1 MPRHDTREECGD
13 CYGFTFIYSG
23 NYLECADNDY
33 FASTRVT
40 VGINPEGFEW
50 TLAPGEVFASPE
62 AVMMF
67 SENGIGGVSRSFHRL
82 FKKNLVR
89 GKWRDIRRPLLINS
103 WEAAYFGFDDD
114 KLARSLRKRLRS
126 ASRCSLWTTAGSAAG
141 TTTPARPSATGM

>member
-1 MPRHDTREECGD
+1 MTQSISSVRGASGHSHNPFVIMPRHDTREECGD

-23 NYLECADNDY
+23 NYLISADNDY

-82 FKKNLVR
+82 FRKNLVR

-103 WEAAYFGFDDD
+103 WEAAYFGFDECQPKPS
-114 KLARSLRKRLRS
+114 KLPPVTDANR
-126 ASRCSLWTTAGSAAG
+126 
-141 TTTPARPSATGM
+141 M